1 MIMDKQELLR
11 KYLDEELTPA
21 EEREVL
27 HLIADDE
34 ELRSALR
41 FDLFLRQ
48 TFSSHEFSKET
59 FEVPEYFSG
68 KVMSEIEQKERMN
81 ATESLQSQL
90 KDKITRWIET
100 LFTPRSFQ
108 LKPAFAFAIFALI
121 LLTPVLPYY
130 FLQNESGEISQ
141 NGNEFETQTVADTE
155 EMVWVRFIYVDDNA
169 ESIAIAGDFNSWAPD
184 SLTKQQVNGQNVWTG
199 FFSMPRGEHKYMF
212 VVNGEKWVTDPLAN
226 MYQDD
231 GFGNKNAI
239 IYL

>member
-1 MIMDKQELLR
+1 MDKQELLR

-27 HLIADDE
+27 HMIADDE

-41 FDLFLRQ
+41 FDLFLRR
-48 TFSSHEFSKET
+48 TFSGNEFSKET
-59 FEVPEYFSG
+59 FEVPEYFSSR
-68 KVMSEIEQKERMN
+68 VMSEIEQRETRDVI
-81 ATESLQSQL
+81 ESSLSRL
-90 KDKITRWIET
+90 KDMITGWLEP

-108 LKPAFAFAIFALI
+108 LKPAFAFFVLVLL

-130 FLQNESGEISQ
+130 FMQNESGEISQ
-141 NGNEFETQTVADTE
+141 MENNFETQTVADTE
-155 EMVWVRFIYVDDNA
+155 EMVWVRFVYVNDNA
-169 ESIAIAGDFNSWAPD
+169 ESISIAGDFNNWEPD
-184 SLTKQQVNGQNVWTG
+184 TLTKQQVNGQSVWTG